1 MKYSSEPV
9 SKEANSAGNQS
20 ERHSQEE
27 KLVSAEQLLRL
38 LWDDESRP
46 SLRWLREQQAR
57 RSVPFVKLG
66 ARVWFLP
73 SEVRRHLYE
82 KWAVGRR

>member
-1 MKYSSEPV
+1 MKYSLEPV

-73 SEVRRHLYE
+73 SEVRRHLHE